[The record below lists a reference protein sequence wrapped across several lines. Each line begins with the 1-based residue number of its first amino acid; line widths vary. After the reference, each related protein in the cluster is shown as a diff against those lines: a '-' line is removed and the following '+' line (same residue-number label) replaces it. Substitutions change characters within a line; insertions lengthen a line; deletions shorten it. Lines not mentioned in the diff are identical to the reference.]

1 MLRHHPQGLH
11 IISYP
16 SDKIPASDL
25 GLQKANHFGSS
36 VICGFVQT
44 LPQLRPPTHTN
55 ISISIT
61 DTPIAVAND
70 VAVANLVV
78 VVVVVV
84 ARADL
89 APVLTLLAFSN
100 SLPSRERDQLSRL
113 HDGGIDHRPHPLKA
127 RWRFQDRRGKGVEI
141 LESAAIDAFVKRVVV
156 FVEQVVGMITNWLVN
171 AVLEGMQLMGERIE
185 MHVFVFEDVV
195 AVGGVEF

>member
-1 MLRHHPQGLH
+1 ME
-11 IISYP
+11 
-16 SDKIPASDL
+16 
-25 GLQKANHFGSS
+25 KANHFGSS
-36 VICGFVQT
+36 IICGFVQT
-44 LPQLRPPTHTN
+44 LPQLRPPTQTN
-55 ISISIT
+55 ISLSIS

-70 VAVANLVV
+70 VAVSKHVVVVV

-89 APVLTLLAFSN
+89 APVLTLLAYSN

-113 HDGGIDHRPHPLKA
+113 HDGGIDRRPHPLKA
-127 RWRFQDRRGKGVEI
+127 RWRFQDRRGEGVEI
-141 LESAAIDAFVKRVVV
+141 LEGAVIDALMDRVVKV
-156 FVEQVVGMITNWLVN
+156 IVDEGVVKQVVGMITKWLVN